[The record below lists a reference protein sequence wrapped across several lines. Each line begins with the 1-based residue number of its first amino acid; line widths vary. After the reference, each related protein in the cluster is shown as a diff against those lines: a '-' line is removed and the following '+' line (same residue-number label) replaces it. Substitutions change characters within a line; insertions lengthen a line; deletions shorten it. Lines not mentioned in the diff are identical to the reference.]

1 MQNRRMFVASLAL
14 AIAFAGA
21 TLAQAQVYPSRPVTM
36 IVPFPAGGPIDAT
49 GRIVAEGMR
58 ASLGQPV
65 IIENV
70 SGASGSIGTGRVAR
84 AEPDGYTFGIGYL
97 GTHVFNG
104 AAFPLPYDLL
114 TDFEPVSLL
123 VSNPLLIV
131 ARKTMPANDLPEL
144 IAWLK
149 ANPGKASQGTSGV
162 GG

>member
-84 AEPDGYTFGIGYL
+84 GGPAGNRFAIGYL
-97 GTHVFNG
+97 GTHVFT
-104 AAFPLPYDLL
+104 APPFRFR
-114 TDFEPVSLL
+114 T
-123 VSNPLLIV
+123 
-131 ARKTMPANDLPEL
+131 TC
-144 IAWLK
+144 
-149 ANPGKASQGTSGV
+149 
-162 GG
+162 